1 MYLFVYDFPIQDLE
15 GVQMDAFVERK
26 DGVADT
32 GVDGQTEVFL
42 RGARGRGWMAVPIG
56 EDLQAFASGVSQGC
70 KLVLRGEGEVLWRVV
85 DVFHPVVLGDYIAV
99 RAAGAQQVAARL
111 VGCVLPGLGYQFIY
125 NVLWYNHCGSKL
137 FTFHFHYL

>member
-1 MYLFVYDFPIQDLE
+1 MYLFIHNLAILNFERI
-15 GVQMDAFVERK
+15 QMDALVEGE

-32 GVDGQTEVFL
+32 GVVGQTEVFL

-56 EDLQAFASGVSQGC
+56 EDLQAFASGVSQGG
-70 KLVLRGEGEVLWRVV
+70 KLVFRGEGEVLWRVV

-111 VGCVLPGLGYQFIY
+111 VGCVLLGLAD
-125 NVLWYNHCGSKL
+125 
-137 FTFHFHYL
+137 